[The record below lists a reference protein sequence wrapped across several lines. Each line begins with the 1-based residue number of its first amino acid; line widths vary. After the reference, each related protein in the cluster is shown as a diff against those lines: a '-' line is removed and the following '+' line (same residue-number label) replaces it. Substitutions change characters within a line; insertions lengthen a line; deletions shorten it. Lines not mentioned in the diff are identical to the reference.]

1 MSFFSRKSKNDFE
14 SEYDAAYD
22 SDYYSGEMTHPDES
36 AFSSAEKDDYN
47 IEETAKRPTSSYASS
62 SMASGSAFAMKL
74 IKPTSYKEAPA
85 IADFL
90 INRCAVVLNLEAA
103 NKETASNL
111 IYFLTGV
118 SYALGGQIKRV
129 AANTYML
136 APENM
141 EISEEGRRAEADTAA
156 ANDTFPG

>member
-1 MSFFSRKSKNDFE
+1 MSFFNIKKNKPEDTN
-14 SEYDAAYD
+14 YDGVYD
-22 SDYYSGEMTHPDES
+22 SDYYSGSDNSYPDES
-36 AFSSAEKDDYN
+36 AFASEEKDDLN
-47 IEETAKRPTSSYASS
+47 IEDTPKRPTASYSP
-62 SMASGSAFAMKL
+62 SMSSGSAFAMKL
-74 IKPTSYKEAPA
+74 IKPTSYKEAPT

-90 INRCAVVLNLEAA
+90 INRCAVVLNLESA

-141 EISEEGRRAEADTAA
+141 EISEEGRRVDTDSTDAD
-156 ANDTFPG
+156 DGFPG